1 METRPAANG
10 RRLGLRRARPARP
23 GDSTARVTA
32 SAGRSGE
39 GDPGAGRRWGR
50 AMRGSGAQ
58 GVPCPEQEEGAV
70 LVRTR
75 QPSAC
80 SRGPPGRRVA
90 D

>member
-39 GDPGAGRRWGR
+39 GDPGRPMPGAGRRRR
-50 AMRGSGAQ
+50 AGEDQAALSLQ
-58 GVPCPEQEEGAV
+58 P
-70 LVRTR
+70 RTTWAKSCR
-75 QPSAC
+75 LA
-80 SRGPPGRRVA
+80 
-90 D
+90 